1 MKAIRLIISGK
12 VQGVFYRVSAREK
25 ALALAIGGWIKNL
38 NNGNVEAVVCGEPA
52 HLNEFIEW
60 CKKGPAGAKVTDVF
74 IEPASP
80 GGLTTF
86 KIK

>member
-1 MKAIRLIISGK
+1 MKAFRLIISGK

-25 ALALAIGGWIKNL
+25 ALALGIGGWIKNI
-38 NNGNVEAVVCGEPA
+38 NNGNVEAIVCGEA
-52 HLNEFIEW
+52 ANLNKFIEW

-74 IEPASP
+74 IEPVFP
-80 GGLTTF
+80 GGFTTF

>member
-1 MKAIRLIISGK
+1 MKAFHLIISGK

-25 ALALAIGGWIKNL
+25 AHALDIGGWIKNL

-52 HLNEFIEW
+52 QLNEFIEW
-60 CKKGPAGAKVTDVF
+60 CKKGPAGAKVADVVV
-74 IEPASP
+74 EPISP
-80 GGLTTF
+80 GSFTTF